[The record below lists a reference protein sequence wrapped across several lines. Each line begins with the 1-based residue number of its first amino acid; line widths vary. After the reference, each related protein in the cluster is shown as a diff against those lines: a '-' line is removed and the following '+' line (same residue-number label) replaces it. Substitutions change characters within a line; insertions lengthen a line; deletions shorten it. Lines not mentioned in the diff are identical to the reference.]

1 MKSDRKVVAAGLG
14 NVIHNYEER
23 YCKLRIRSIILRDS
37 YYFPFTYAAE
47 TWTTTP
53 PPKKKDERRLSFFER
68 KVLRRI
74 FGPIC
79 EGGQWRMR

>member
-53 PPKKKDERRLSFFER
+53 PPKKRMKEDLVSSKGKSFAEYLVR
-68 KVLRRI
+68 YAR
-74 FGPIC
+74 
-79 EGGQWRMR
+79 EGSGG